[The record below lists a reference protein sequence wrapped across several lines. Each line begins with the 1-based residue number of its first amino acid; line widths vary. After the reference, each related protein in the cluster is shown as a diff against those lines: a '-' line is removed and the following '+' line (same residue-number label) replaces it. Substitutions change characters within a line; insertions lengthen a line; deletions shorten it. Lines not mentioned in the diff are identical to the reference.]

1 MCFDQCIQ
9 VFVFVFLFSLWVFLS
24 LSLSLSRC
32 GWLRSTWV
40 CLVRSPLI
48 CYVSV
53 VDGCSGDGFDE
64 CGCVCGVGFVT
75 DVVVVVGGCNGG
87 GC

>member
-1 MCFDQCIQ
+1 M
-9 VFVFVFLFSLWVFLS
+9 
-24 LSLSLSRC
+24 
-32 GWLRSTWV
+32 

-48 CYVSV
+48 FYVSV